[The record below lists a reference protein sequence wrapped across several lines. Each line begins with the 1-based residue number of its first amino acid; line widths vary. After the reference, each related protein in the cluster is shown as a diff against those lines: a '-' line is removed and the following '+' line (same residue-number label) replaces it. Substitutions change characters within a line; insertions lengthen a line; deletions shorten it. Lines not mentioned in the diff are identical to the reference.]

1 MSHSTSARDTGTNAV
16 PPRIALAAKRLSLLG
31 IGFLALAVGC
41 RRPPPPPPQM
51 PPPTVTVARPAVY
64 PVQAYLE
71 YNGWLDSIETVQIRA
86 RVKGTLTE
94 VLFDQRE
101 GTDVVAD
108 ADLYTID
115 DREYQSA
122 VKKAKGD
129 ITRAKAE
136 VVKVEKGDLPNAKK
150 QRDLAAVTVDRFKNA
165 VGASA
170 EELSKAEA
178 ALATAEAQ
186 LAVANSALDV
196 AKANVTSGE
205 AARETAELNLGYTKI
220 KAPIAGRI
228 SRTLVTKGNLVGQ
241 TEATLLTSIVRM
253 DKLYVY
259 FDAPERDLVQRLRAA
274 GTAGGGTSGVIPIQ
288 IGVATEDGFPHPG
301 EIDFRENRVDQGTG
315 TIRVRGKLD
324 NPKTADGKDYA
335 LYPGLFARARVPA
348 GPKRELVVIP
358 EEALM
363 TGQEGS
369 FVYVVDEKPKT
380 VDGVT
385 VTEFIVRKQSVTVV
399 SGPPVWRVPTGAA
412 DPTTAWTLSNPK
424 PAPNSPPGSLRS
436 VVAIEKGLKKEDV
449 VIVNGL
455 QKARPGTPVT
465 PETWDFRAPPAPK

>member
-1 MSHSTSARDTGTNAV
+1 MSHPSPARDLRKTAV
-16 PPRIALAAKRLSLLG
+16 PRPLTLAARRLPLLG
-31 IGFLALAVGC
+31 LGFLAVAAGC
-41 RRPPPPPPQM
+41 RRPPPPPPV
-51 PPPTVTVARPAVY
+51 PPPPAVTVVHPVTH
-64 PVQAYLE
+64 PVQSYLE
-71 YNGWLDSIETVQIRA
+71 YNGWLDAVESVQIRA
-86 RVKGTLTE
+86 RVKGTLTA
-94 VLFDQRE
+94 VLFDQKE
-101 GTDVVAD
+101 GTDVVAG

-136 VVKVEKGDLPNAKK
+136 VVKVENGDLPNAKK
-150 QRDLAAVTVDRFKNA
+150 QRDLAAVTVNRFKNA

-186 LAVANSALDV
+186 VAVANAALDV

-205 AARETAELNLGYTKI
+205 AARETAELNLGYTNI
-220 KAPIAGRI
+220 TAPIAGRI

-241 TEATLLTSIVRM
+241 TDATLLTTIMRM
-253 DKLYVY
+253 DKLHVY

-274 GTAGGGTSGVIPIQ
+274 GGTSGVVPIQ

-301 EIDFRENRVDQGTG
+301 ELDFRENRVDQGTG

-324 NPKTADGKDYA
+324 NPRTADGKDYA
-335 LYPGLFARARVPA
+335 LYSGLFARVRVPV
-348 GPKRELVVIP
+348 GDKRSLVVVP

-369 FVYVVDEKPKT
+369 YVYVVGDVVDDKT
-380 VDGVT
+380 K
-385 VTEFIVRKQSVTVV
+385 EVRKNVVQKRSVTVAA
-399 SGPPVWRVPTGAA
+399 GPPVWRTPTAGA
-412 DPTTAWTLSNPK
+412 DPATAWALANPK
-424 PAPNSPPGSLRS
+424 APPGAPPGPLRS
-436 VVAIEKGLKKEDV
+436 VVAIEKGLSKDEV

-465 PETWDFRAPPAPK
+465 PDEWAFRAPAK